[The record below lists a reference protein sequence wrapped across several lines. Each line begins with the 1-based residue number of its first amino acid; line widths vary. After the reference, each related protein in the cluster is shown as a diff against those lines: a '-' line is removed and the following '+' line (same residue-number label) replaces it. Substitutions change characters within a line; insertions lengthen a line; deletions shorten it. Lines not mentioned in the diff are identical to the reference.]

1 MGAEDSY
8 TAFCFDEA
16 CAYIHMEIVENKKEP
31 NFNVFK
37 ENGQE
42 TDAQA
47 HYTRPSDFY
56 NKVKGVSQ

>member
-1 MGAEDSY
+1 MGVEDPY

-37 ENGQE
+37 EDGQE
-42 TDAQA
+42 TDTQA

>member
-1 MGAEDSY
+1 MGVEDSY

-37 ENGQE
+37 EDGQE
-42 TDAQA
+42 TDTQA
-47 HYTRPSDFY
+47 HYTKPSDFY
-56 NKVKGVSQ
+56 NKVKEVSQ